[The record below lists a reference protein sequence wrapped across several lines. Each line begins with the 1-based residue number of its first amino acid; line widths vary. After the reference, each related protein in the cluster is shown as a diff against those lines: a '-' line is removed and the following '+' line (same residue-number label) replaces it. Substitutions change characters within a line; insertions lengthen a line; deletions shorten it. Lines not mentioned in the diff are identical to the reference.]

1 MNDAASIITWDVLRD
16 LGFEPDA
23 TVISDVT
30 PGLSFDFGTFKLSAS
45 SVVNMRFAEV
55 ILFTGVLAT
64 PRTLAE
70 VSFEMPRRVK
80 SREQCA
86 AWIVWNLDE
95 SAGRLFTS
103 AREVLWLA
111 EGRENQN
118 LLPWVAD
125 LAAYNARPRCTVK
138 RDWLRVALKTLGAIL
153 ATARDE
159 DTVEFGFDGAVLT
172 MKCAGQVVALPAEG
186 SSWHERF
193 ASPARNLQNLPKR
206 LMSER
211 LEVSVFE
218 GRLNIG
224 RNRYNG
230 VSAVGVSERRQD

>member
-1 MNDAASIITWDVLRD
+1 MNDADSIIIWDVLRD

-23 TVISDVT
+23 KVMSDGT
-30 PGLSFDFGTFKLSAS
+30 PGLSFDFGNFKLSAS

-64 PRTLAE
+64 SRTLAE
-70 VSFEMPRRVK
+70 VDFEIPRRVK

-86 AWIVWNLDE
+86 AWIVWNLD
-95 SAGRLFTS
+95 SLAGGLFTP
-103 AREVLWLA
+103 AREVRWLA
-111 EGRENQN
+111 EGRENQT
-118 LLPWVAD
+118 LLPWVAN
-125 LAAYNARPRCTVK
+125 LAAYDARPRCMVQ
-138 RDWLRVALKTLGAIL
+138 RDWLRVALKTLRAIL

-159 DTVEFGFDGAVLT
+159 DTMEFGFDGAVLT
-172 MKCAGQVVALPAEG
+172 MKCAGEVVALPAEG
-186 SSWHERF
+186 SSWPERL
-193 ASPARNLQNLPKR
+193 AIPARNLQNLPKR